1 MFGHYLEDEELFSDS
16 NDKAPKRTSSIYS
29 KIKGGLNMIYY
40 FLTPGIRLRKAKQEI
55 KLNFNLFEGRN
66 CFTAKDIFEVL
77 SETTHLNF
85 GATYAHGNVTMSSM
99 MYNMVLLNMLKSET
113 SDTESKSLI
122 L

>member
-1 MFGHYLEDEELFSDS
+1 MFGHYIDDEELFSDS
-16 NDKAPKRTSSIYS
+16 NDKALKTVLSIYA
-29 KIKGGLNMIYY
+29 KIKIGLYMTYY

-66 CFTAKDIFEVL
+66 CFTAKDIFKVL

-85 GATYAHGNVTMSSM
+85 GAISAHGNVTMSSM

-113 SDTESKSLI
+113 DDNESKFLI